1 MRKTLSTM
9 LMVIVAFVLVGC
21 ATDSATLWKNA
32 APQEKAIFLLE
43 VYNTQ
48 YDNYIDIIA
57 YSTGLT
63 AEQVKYMAKNE
74 PEKLKEAVDNSTLT
88 DEARKTLRYKKDI
101 LAKIDEPVEE
111 FGRIAKA
118 GLPTSAEQEQFIIE
132 MLNKLK
138 MRAYTK

>member
-9 LMVIVAFVLVGC
+9 LMVIIAFMLVGC
-21 ATDSATLWKNA
+21 ATDQANLWKNA

-48 YDNYIDIIA
+48 WDNYIDIIA

-74 PEKLKEAVDNSTLT
+74 PEKLKEAILDCCQVFT
-88 DEARKTLRYKKDI
+88 DSYGNVMEVKPNECGDC
-101 LAKIDEPVEE
+101 
-111 FGRIAKA
+111 
-118 GLPTSAEQEQFIIE
+118 
-132 MLNKLK
+132 
-138 MRAYTK
+138 

>member
-1 MRKTLSTM
+1 MRKTLSTL

-21 ATDSATLWKNA
+21 GPKQAQLWKNA

-48 YDNYIDIIA
+48 WDNYIDIIA

-74 PEKLKEAVDNSTLT
+74 PEKLKEAIDNSSLT
-88 DEARKTLRYKKDI
+88 DEARATLRYKKDI
-101 LAKIDEPVEE
+101 LSKIDMPVEE
-111 FGRIAKA
+111 FAKLAKA